1 MVVTG
6 DEDILCFDIPMH
18 KVFRMQV
25 CDSFAD
31 ISEIPPDEIFTELPI
46 AEFYFLVKGST
57 GSVLQNHVGDIFIL
71 LIVVVEK
78 FDDVGVVKF
87 MVNIDLFFGVFVVD
101 LDEKGSTIFMAT
113 I

>member
-1 MVVTG
+1 
-6 DEDILCFDIPMH
+6 
-18 KVFRMQV
+18 MQV

-31 ISEIPPDEIFTELPI
+31 ISEIPPDEIFTKLPI
-46 AEFYFLVKGST
+46 AKFYFLVKGST
-57 GSVLQNHVGDIFIL
+57 RSVLQNHVGDIFIL
-71 LIVVVEK
+71 LVVVVEK

-87 MVNIDLFFGVFVVD
+87 MVDIDLFFGVFVVD